1 MALNF
6 GILQPANISGQLQA
20 GQESAMRNQ
29 LAQQQLAAGQQQMET
44 GRMQQEKAGLEMQ
57 QFKRRQSA
65 LDQFLAHAEKGGQT
79 GDPEEV
85 AQNFY
90 KFAVANGEPQILM
103 AAQQAL
109 MAAKERK
116 QYLSERMPG
125 GAPAPGAP
133 ALNVVSRNE
142 GVPRPVSAQ
151 GLAPVLDNQG
161 NMLRPPTP
169 EQVLEEERRWAQMAM
184 GGSTKGLAPML
195 DSKGNLL
202 NPMTPERRALDEQR
216 LQQMAD
222 GTAGMAM
229 PAVTGRPIQPDQ
241 ALNVVS
247 RSEGS
252 PSPIPT
258 ANMLAPAAAA
268 PVNALAAPAPAVAN
282 PAAALQAKII
292 DLQMRYPSGVAKPE
306 IDMLTKQLE
315 AMQKMHVVGRNL
327 VTSTGQKVFESAQ
340 DITPSDIKR
349 LTLER
354 DALAPNDPNRKLYD
368 QAIADIGSANRI
380 AQQRL
385 AFDQGKFAW
394 EKANPGFELK
404 EAEDGSIVGVN
415 KRTLQA
421 FPVTVGGAAPAA
433 APAMPG
439 GGVPGA
445 RLPAPGAGP
454 AAPGMAPPAAG
465 APGVPLMGKG
475 TAMTETQSNAA
486 MFGGAMAQAQNT
498 IKQLEKSGTVKNA
511 VVPGLLTGLAQMVP
525 FGVGDGIGNVIQSTF
540 NADPTGLIGPN
551 ADQQKL
557 AQSQLAFAT
566 AYLRKTSGAAFGA
579 SEISNTIKEFFP
591 LIGEGEKVIAQKAAA
606 RERAVEGM
614 KISTNRE
621 GKKYIEGYGGG
632 GAPAAAGRGGGIP
645 NATPTNP
652 LGLPGL

>member
-1 MALNF
+1 MALDPNIALGVR
-6 GILQPANISGQLQA
+6 GIEVANPLAQYAQISQLQ
-20 GQESAMRNQ
+20 S
-29 LAQQQLAAGQQQMET
+29 
-44 GRMQQEKAGLEMQ
+44 
-57 QFKRRQSA
+57 
-65 LDQFLAHAEKGGQT
+65 
-79 GDPEEV
+79 
-85 AQNFY
+85 AQN
-90 KFAVANGEPQILM
+90 Q
-103 AAQQAL
+103 
-109 MAAKERK
+109 
-116 QYLSERMPG
+116 
-125 GAPAPGAP
+125 
-133 ALNVVSRNE
+133 
-142 GVPRPVSAQ
+142 
-151 GLAPVLDNQG
+151 
-161 NMLRPPTP
+161 
-169 EQVLEEERRWAQMAM
+169 
-184 GGSTKGLAPML
+184 
-195 DSKGNLL
+195 
-202 NPMTPERRALDEQR
+202 
-216 LQQMAD
+216 
-222 GTAGMAM
+222 
-229 PAVTGRPIQPDQ
+229 
-241 ALNVVS
+241 
-247 RSEGS
+247 
-252 PSPIPT
+252 
-258 ANMLAPAAAA
+258 
-268 PVNALAAPAPAVAN
+268 NALAQYQLATAQREQESTNALNEAYRSAYNPQTGEIDVNTLRKTLSTGGFGSKLPGLEKMLGELQTQKLQTQKLQGEVTAQPIALQIQQANLANTKLKQSRAFLDTINPADPNAPAMYLKWHQAN
-282 PAAALQAKII
+282 HSDPVIGPMLAARGVTADQSRAQI
-292 DLQMRYPSGVAKPE
+292 DA
-306 IDMLTKQLE
+306 
-315 AMQKMHVVGRNL
+315 
-327 VTSTGQKVFESAQ
+327 
-340 DITPSDIKR
+340 
-349 LTLER
+349 
-354 DALAPNDPNRKLYD
+354 
-368 QAIADIGSANRI
+368 AIAQGPQAFAQLLNQSKLGTEKFMELNKPTTTAGPTGIVQIPGLGGPATVVPGTGGAFQMTPAQIESNKI
-380 AQQRL
+380 ARDRL
-385 AFDQGKFAW
+385 AFEQGKFAW

-433 APAMPG
+433 APAMSG

-621 GKKYIEGYGGG
+621 GKKYIESYEGG